1 MCYSSCCSKRLH
13 IKTRL
18 RVILSELITSW
29 LAYPWESRVVML
41 VIEVK
46 ENENIQEAIDKITQ
60 AGGGKL
66 VVMPGEHLTGPLE
79 LTSNLTLTLQKGA
92 VVKFKDDPMLY
103 PPVWTRWEGVECYA
117 MHPLLYATGKHN
129 IEINGDG
136 VIDGAGS
143 SWWERFRGIE
153 KEDRILPREPY
164 ELRLAEL
171 NTDYKTRTG
180 GGGRPSTQYLR
191 PPLVQ
196 FWQCEEIIFDG
207 ITLKNSPFWTL
218 HMVYS
223 NHITIKNMTFSNP
236 ADAINTDAMDIDS
249 SENVTVSHCLLDV
262 GDDGVTLKSGS
273 GKDGI
278 RVNRPTRNVKVS
290 DCKILASHGGIA
302 IGSETAAGI
311 SDVEVSNCTF
321 EGTRRG
327 IRLKSRRTRGGTIK
341 NIKLHDLKMD
351 ACWCPISLEQYF
363 APGVLPAEE
372 ATVLS
377 KEPQPVDE
385 TTPHIKNI
393 EIKDISATNVRA
405 TAAFIVGLPEANI
418 ENVTI
423 ENFNWSLAD
432 ETHLLPTERAEE
444 TGGRFH
450 DDSRDIKTINV
461 SNLSV
466 NGEKLG

>member
-1 MCYSSCCSKRLH
+1 
-13 IKTRL
+13 
-18 RVILSELITSW
+18 
-29 LAYPWESRVVML
+29 
-41 VIEVK
+41 
-46 ENENIQEAIDKITQ
+46 
-60 AGGGKL
+60 
-66 VVMPGEHLTGPLE
+66 
-79 LTSNLTLTLQKGA
+79 
-92 VVKFKDDPMLY
+92 
-103 PPVWTRWEGVECYA
+103 
-117 MHPLLYATGKHN
+117 
-129 IEINGDG
+129 
-136 VIDGAGS
+136 
-143 SWWERFRGIE
+143 
-153 KEDRILPREPY
+153 
-164 ELRLAEL
+164 
-171 NTDYKTRTG
+171 
-180 GGGRPSTQYLR
+180 
-191 PPLVQ
+191 
-196 FWQCEEIIFDG
+196 
-207 ITLKNSPFWTL
+207 
-218 HMVYS
+218 MVYS

-450 DDSRDIKTINV
+450 DDSRDIKTIND
-461 SNLSV
+461 STSILDI
-466 NGEKLG
+466 

>member
-1 MCYSSCCSKRLH
+1 MDSQEGWA
-13 IKTRL
+13 I
-18 RVILSELITSW
+18 
-29 LAYPWESRVVML
+29 ML
-41 VIEVK
+41 VIKVK
-46 ENENIQEAIDKITQ
+46 ATEDIQAAIDQIGQ
-60 AGGGKL
+60 AGGGQL
-66 VVMPGEHLTGPLE
+66 IVEPGEYLTGPLE
-79 LTSNLTLTLQKGA
+79 LVSNLNLTLEEGA
-92 VVKFKDDPMLY
+92 IIRFKDDPMLY

-117 MHPLLYATGKHN
+117 MHPLLYASEKQN
-129 IEINGDG
+129 VKIDG
-136 VIDGAGS
+136 MGIIDGAGA
-143 SWWERFRGIE
+143 SWWDKFRDIE
-153 KEDRILPREPY
+153 SEDRILPREPY
-164 ELRLAEL
+164 EKRLAEL

-196 FWQCEEIIFDG
+196 FWKCADIVIDG

-223 NHITIKNMTFSNP
+223 NQITIKNMTFSNP

-278 RVNRPTRNVKVS
+278 RVNRPTKSVKVS
-290 DCKILASHGGIA
+290 DCRILASHGGIA

-341 NIKLHDLKMD
+341 NIKLQNLKMD

-363 APGVLPAEE
+363 APGVLPNEE

-377 KEPQPVDE
+377 EQPQPVDE

-393 EIKDISATNVRA
+393 EIKNITATNVRA

-418 ENVTI
+418 ENVKI
-423 ENFNWSLAD
+423 ENFNWSLANED
-432 ETHLLPTERAEE
+432 QLLPTERAEE

-461 SNLSV
+461 TNLSV

>member
-1 MCYSSCCSKRLH
+1 
-13 IKTRL
+13 
-18 RVILSELITSW
+18 
-29 LAYPWESRVVML
+29 ML

-46 ENENIQEAIDKITQ
+46 EHEDIQAAIDQIGRV
-60 AGGGKL
+60 GGGHLIIK
-66 VVMPGEHLTGPLE
+66 PGDHLTGPLE
-79 LTSNLTLTLQKGA
+79 LVSNLELTVQKGA
-92 VVKFKDDPMLY
+92 VIKFKDDPMLY
-103 PPVWTRWEGVECYA
+103 PPVWTRWEGIECYA
-117 MHPLLYATGKHN
+117 MHPLIYANGKHH
-129 IEINGDG
+129 IKIDGDG
-136 VIDGAGS
+136 VIDGSGS
-143 SWWERFRGIE
+143 NWWKKFREIE
-153 KEDRILPREPY
+153 NEDRILPREKY
-164 ELRLAEL
+164 ELRLADL
-171 NTDYKTRTG
+171 NADYKTRTG

-196 FWQCEEIIFDG
+196 FWKCREIVIDG

-223 NHITIKNMTFSNP
+223 SQITIKNMTFSNP

-249 SENVTVSHCLLDV
+249 SEDVTVQHCLLDV

-341 NIKLHDLKMD
+341 NIQLRDLKMN

-377 KEPQPVDE
+377 QDPQPVDE

-393 EIKDISATNVRA
+393 EIKNITATNVRA

-418 ENVTI
+418 ENVSI
-423 ENFNWSLAD
+423 DNFDWSLAD
-432 ETHLLPTERAEE
+432 ESELLPTERAEE

-450 DDSRDIKTINV
+450 NEDRDIKTINV
-461 SNLSV
+461 TNLSV